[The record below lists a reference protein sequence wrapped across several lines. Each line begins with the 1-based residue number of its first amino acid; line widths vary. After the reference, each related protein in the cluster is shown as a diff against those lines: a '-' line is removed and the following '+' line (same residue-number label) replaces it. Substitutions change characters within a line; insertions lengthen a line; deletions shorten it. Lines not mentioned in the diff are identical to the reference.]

1 MTSIPKRIFIVPYR
15 NRPEQKFFFCKYMEF
30 LLEYMTEYELYFSH
44 QCDERSFNRG
54 GVKNI
59 GFLAMKDKYP
69 DDYKNMTFIFN
80 DLDTLPFNRIF
91 DYDTTPGVVKH
102 YYGFEHSLGGI
113 VVIKGGDFEH
123 VNGYPNFWSWG
134 FEDSCL
140 QKRCLQANFKID
152 RCHFYKI
159 GSPEILQL
167 FDGVDRIIN
176 KKDPHKIHT
185 DTGQIGLKTIHKL
198 HYTIDR
204 SSTNEKDDLYQGLP
218 NHFAYINIARFLSE
232 SRFEDDEYYKY
243 DLREPVANITNPDVK
258 NRTMHVNT
266 TPDDWGNIPYYPTI
280 QERKDAA
287 KHQQS
292 IQPVRQHTTQTQ
304 QQQLHQLHQ
313 QQQQQQ
319 RTNLRTPLVNTI
331 FSQNYPMNRMKGAGA
346 FQNTN
351 TRLGVQRR

>member
-15 NRPEQKFFFCKYMEF
+15 NRPEQKFFFCKYMDF
-30 LLEYMTEYELYFSH
+30 LLEYMTDYELYFSH

-59 GFLAMKDKYP
+59 GFLAMKEKYP
-69 DDYKNMTFIFN
+69 NDYKDITFIFN

-91 DYDTTPGVVKH
+91 EYDTMPGVVKH

-113 VVIKGGDFEH
+113 VVIKGEDFEH

-140 QKRCLQANFKID
+140 QKRCLQAKFKID
-152 RCHFYKI
+152 RSHFYKI

-176 KKDPHKIHT
+176 KKDPPKIHT
-185 DTGQIGLKTIHKL
+185 DTGLIGLKTIHKL

-218 NHFAYINIARFLSE
+218 NHFAYINITRFLSE

-243 DLREPVANITNPDVK
+243 DLREPVANITNPELK

-280 QERKDAA
+280 QDRKDAGNSQRPTHPHTHTPTPHNPQLA
-287 KHQQS
+287 QQ
-292 IQPVRQHTTQTQ
+292 HM
-304 QQQLHQLHQ
+304 
-313 QQQQQQ
+313 
-319 RTNLRTPLVNTI
+319 NLRTPFVNTI
-331 FSQNYPMNRMKGAGA
+331 FSQGNRMVHVKGASV

-351 TRLGVQRR
+351 TRLGVRRR

>member
-1 MTSIPKRIFIVPYR
+1 M
-15 NRPEQKFFFCKYMEF
+15 
-30 LLEYMTEYELYFSH
+30 
-44 QCDERSFNRG
+44 
-54 GVKNI
+54 
-59 GFLAMKDKYP
+59 
-69 DDYKNMTFIFN
+69 
-80 DLDTLPFNRIF
+80 
-91 DYDTTPGVVKH
+91 VKH

-152 RCHFYKI
+152 RTHFYKI

-185 DTGQIGLKTIHKL
+185 DTGEIGLKTIHKL
-198 HYTIDR
+198 HYTIDNT
-204 SSTNEKDDLYQGLP
+204 STNEKDNLYQGLP
-218 NHFAYINIARFLSE
+218 NHFAYINITRFLSE

-243 DLREPVANITNPDVK
+243 DLREPVANITNPELK

-280 QERKDAA
+280 QDRKDAA
-287 KHQQS
+287 KQQQHRQ
-292 IQPVRQHTTQTQ
+292 QPQQPIRP
-304 QQQLHQLHQ
+304 QQQLIRPQ
-313 QQQQQQ
+313 QPPIHTQH
-319 RTNLRTPLVNTI
+319 TNLHAPLVNTI
-331 FSQNYPMNRMKGAGA
+331 FSQNNQMNRMRGGGA